1 MTAMKV
7 ITAKEMADNAEVFY
21 DGETNHI
28 FTPEEFRQFYEQ
40 LCREQRRICKN
51 EFDRRG
57 VISEED
63 VRSGEMPEL

>member
-1 MTAMKV
+1 
-7 ITAKEMADNAEVFY
+7 MAEALKKMCPHCGGIVHLEQCQWCY
-21 DGETNHI
+21 
-28 FTPEEFRQFYEQ
+28 EFDVELKQFCEQ